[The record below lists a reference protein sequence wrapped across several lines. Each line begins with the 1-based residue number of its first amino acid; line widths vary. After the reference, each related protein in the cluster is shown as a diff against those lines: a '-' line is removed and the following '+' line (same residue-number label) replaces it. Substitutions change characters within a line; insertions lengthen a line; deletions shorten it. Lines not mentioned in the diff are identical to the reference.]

1 MAGDED
7 LSALLPEPPLPRNAR
22 RDAAIEAAMLRF
34 DGGEPAPAAA
44 PPRPVRP
51 ASRWSLLGRPQF
63 GALLTAVLVG
73 VIAVPIWLSNGDQ
86 LTPKSRPT
94 QPAAQKAVPAGP
106 PAVASPAAQPSTVQN
121 ARANTPTANP
131 SSPARE
137 GSSPAAKPGA
147 MGQVAELAAESLP
160 PPPAEPMP
168 AFAPVAPPPPPPPAP
183 EPAPSPAQM
192 AARSADARDEAEV
205 VVTGSRIAAS
215 GFAQRAEAKRVR
227 SVARAAENG
236 AWDACTVR
244 DSAQSL
250 AACKKLVDP
259 SASGRKGRAA
269 AQVADGLSAAWR
281 GDSDAAIA
289 AFDRAIAQS
298 PGFAFAW
305 LNRGLAR
312 EQKGDTGGARA
323 DLDKAVRLAPNAAR
337 NYYQRSLF
345 LGRQGETRRARED
358 WERAIRI
365 DPRLE
370 GSDE

>member
-7 LSALLPEPPLPRNAR
+7 LSALLPEPPPPRNAR

-34 DGGEPAPAAA
+34 DGGEPASAVV

-63 GALLTAVLVG
+63 GALLTAALVG

-86 LTPKSRPT
+86 LTPKSQPT
-94 QPAAQKAVPAGP
+94 QPTAQKAVPA
-106 PAVASPAAQPSTVQN
+106 ASPAAQSPATQPSAAQTV
-121 ARANTPTANP
+121 RADTPIVNP
-131 SSPARE
+131 APPARE
-137 GSSPAAKPGA
+137 GSSHAAKSGVS
-147 MGQVAELAAESLP
+147 GQVAEMAAELP
-160 PPPAEPMP
+160 PPPVEFMP
-168 AFAPVAPPPPPPPAP
+168 AAPPPPPPPAP
-183 EPAPSPAQM
+183 EPAPTPAQM
-192 AARSADARDEAEV
+192 AARTAEMRDEAEV

-215 GFAQRAEAKRVR
+215 GFARRAEAKRAR
-227 SVARAAENG
+227 SVARAAEHG

-244 DSAQSL
+244 DSAQNLS
-250 AACKKLVDP
+250 ACKKLVDP

-269 AQVADGLSAAWR
+269 AHLADGLSAAWR

-289 AFDRAIAQS
+289 AFDRAIDQS

-312 EQKGDTGGARA
+312 ERKGDTGGALA
-323 DLDKAVRLAPNAAR
+323 DLNKAVRLAPNVAR

-358 WERAIRI
+358 WERATRI

-370 GSDE
+370 NADE

>member
-7 LSALLPEPPLPRNAR
+7 LSALLPEPPPPRNTR

-34 DGGEPAPAAA
+34 DGGGPAPAA
-44 PPRPVRP
+44 PPRPARP

-63 GALLTAVLVG
+63 GALLTAALVG

-86 LTPKSRPT
+86 IAPKSQPT
-94 QPAAQKAVPAGP
+94 QPAAREVEPTGSPAL
-106 PAVASPAAQPSTVQN
+106 PAPAAQPSPAQI
-121 ARANTPTANP
+121 ARAEIPLASP

-137 GSSPAAKPGA
+137 RGSRAAKPGA
-147 MGQVAELAAESLP
+147 MGQVAEMAVEIP
-160 PPPAEPMP
+160 PPPTESMP
-168 AFAPVAPPPPPPPAP
+168 APAAPPPPPPPAP
-183 EPAPSPAQM
+183 EPAPAPAQM
-192 AARSADARDEAEV
+192 AARTAEVQDEAV
-205 VVTGSRIAAS
+205 VVTASRMAPR

-227 SVARAAENG
+227 SIAKAAENG

-244 DSAQSL
+244 DSAQNLS
-250 AACKKLVDP
+250 ACKKLVDP
-259 SASGRKGRAA
+259 AARGRNGRVAA
-269 AQVADGLSAAWR
+269 HVADGLSAAWH
-281 GDSDAAIA
+281 GDNDAAIA

-298 PGFAFAW
+298 PGLAFAW

-312 EQKGDTGGARA
+312 ERKGDTGKALA
-323 DLDKAVRLAPNAAR
+323 DLDKAVRLAPNVAR

-358 WERAIRI
+358 WERATRL

-370 GSDE
+370 NSDE

>member
-7 LSALLPEPPLPRNAR
+7 LSALLPEPPPPRNTR

-34 DGGEPAPAAA
+34 DGREPAPAVA
-44 PPRPVRP
+44 PLRPVRP

-63 GALLTAVLVG
+63 GALLTAALVG
-73 VIAVPIWLSNGDQ
+73 VIAVPIWLSNGDH
-86 LTPKSRPT
+86 LTPKSQST
-94 QPAAQKAVPAGP
+94 QPAAQKTVPAAP
-106 PAVASPAAQPSTVQN
+106 PAMPSPAAQPSAAQI
-121 ARANTPTANP
+121 ARVDTPPANP
-131 SSPARE
+131 SPPVRE
-137 GSSPAAKPGA
+137 GSSPAAKPVA
-147 MGQVAELAAESLP
+147 MGQVAEVAAEALP

-168 AFAPVAPPPPPPPAP
+168 VFAPAPPPPPP
-183 EPAPSPAQM
+183 EPAPAPTQM
-192 AARSADARDEAEV
+192 AARSADARDEAEAV
-205 VVTGSRIAAS
+205 VVTGSRMAPL
-215 GFAQRAEAKRVR
+215 GFARRAEAKRAR
-227 SVARAAENG
+227 SVARAAGNG

-244 DSAQSL
+244 DSAQNL

-289 AFDRAIAQS
+289 AFDRAIDQS
-298 PGFAFAW
+298 PGLAFAW

-312 EQKGDTGGARA
+312 EQKGDTDRALA
-323 DLDKAVRLAPNAAR
+323 DLNKAVRLAPNIAR

-345 LGRQGETRRARED
+345 LSRQGETRRARED

-370 GSDE
+370 DADE